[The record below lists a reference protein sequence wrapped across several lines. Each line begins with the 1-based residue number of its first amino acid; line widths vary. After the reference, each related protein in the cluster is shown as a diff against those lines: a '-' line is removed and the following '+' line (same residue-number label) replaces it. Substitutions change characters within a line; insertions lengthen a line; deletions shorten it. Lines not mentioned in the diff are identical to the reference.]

1 MNGNT
6 QRGMRGRQPIPLD
19 ALQQYN
25 PNRPGALEAIWQPFY
40 DFQAIPTGTTQL
52 LFFQVPYGQSSKT
65 YQDTNMT
72 NAGMFPAPT
81 MFLCV
86 GIQVVF
92 MAGVTVSQALT
103 SAPRALNQWVDTV
116 AVSNSGWLEF
126 LIGSKT
132 YLRDAP
138 IGKFAPN
145 FSVAG
150 TAAVSAVDSDLAA
163 GGQTDA
169 QFARAVGR
177 YYEVTPFLIPQTQNF
192 SVSVNYAGAGVTL
205 TATGRIGVILDG
217 FYYRQSQ

>member
-1 MNGNT
+1 MNGQVT
-6 QRGMRGRQPIPLD
+6 RGVRGRTPIPLD
-19 ALQQYN
+19 QLSQYN

-52 LFFQVPYGQSSKT
+52 LFYQVPYGQAGKT

-86 GIQVVF
+86 GVQVVF
-92 MAGVTVSQALT
+92 MAGVTVSQAGT
-103 SAPRALNQWVDTV
+103 AVTRALNQWVDTV
-116 AVSNSGWLEF
+116 AVANSGWLEF

-138 IGKFAPN
+138 TGKFAPN
-145 FSVAG
+145 FSIAG
-150 TAAVSAVDSDLAA
+150 EAAVGYVDSDLAA
-163 GGQTDA
+163 GGQVDA

-205 TATGRIGVILDG
+205 TATGRIGLILDG

>member
-1 MNGNT
+1 MNGT
-6 QRGMRGRQPIPLD
+6 TRRGVAGRTPIPLD
-19 ALQQYN
+19 SLQQYN

-52 LFFQVPYGQSSKT
+52 LFFQVPYGQSAKT

-86 GIQVVF
+86 GVQVVF
-92 MAGVTVSQALT
+92 MAGVTVSQSGASGT
-103 SAPRALNQWVDTV
+103 RALNQWVDTV
-116 AVSNSGWLEF
+116 AVNNSGWLEF

-138 IGKFAPN
+138 LGKFAPN
-145 FSVAG
+145 FSIAG
-150 TAAVSAVDSDLAA
+150 AAAVSFVDSDLAA
-163 GGQTDA
+163 GGQVDA

-192 SVSVNYAGAGVTL
+192 SVSLNYAGAGVTL
-205 TATGRIGVILDG
+205 TATGRIGLILDG

>member
-1 MNGNT
+1 MNGQT
-6 QRGMRGRQPIPLD
+6 QRGLRGRQPIPLD

-86 GIQVVF
+86 GVQVVF

-145 FSVAG
+145 FSVGG

-169 QFARAVGR
+169 QFARAIGR